1 MSVIVLFCAYFDG
14 YTANLGD
21 LSWEWAEDNK
31 DIPFFFVISEI
42 IRIFAAEE
50 CNLRSVNYE
59 DSNT

>member
-1 MSVIVLFCAYFDG
+1 MSVIVLFVQLDG